1 MKRIIVIAIVWMA
14 FSAAFCSGADKN
26 LHREYVPAMESALDS
41 YVEAAGKGKVPLDAV
56 IVLQH
61 GKVIGERYI
70 GGWPKD
76 SVHHMWSTSKSYT
89 SLAIGFAEKEG
100 LLSLDDKVCSFFP
113 EYYNPHID
121 GSRQGE
127 FIAEGTIRDYL
138 VMATGQEEDPTQ
150 KAFISLFRKHP
161 WLGYDDNLR
170 CVDAYHQAAGQNGLE
185 DIFAVPFT
193 KRPGSHNQYNS
204 IASYVLSAIV
214 QKVTGQKTVDYLQSR
229 LWEPLGVEK
238 PEWLEVSG
246 VSAGGWG
253 LMLDAETMAK
263 TGQMFLDGGK
273 YAGRQVVPADYLQEA
288 TTAYFAWGPPTGASE
303 ELAPSYH
310 QGYGYQFWING
321 DGYNTAGSQGQFI
334 VVLPKYDAVMVGI
347 ADIKDDDHKEL
358 ALMWQHIVPV
368 LKDRVVR
375 QVSMADFGLTPQTP
389 SDATAKIRKA
399 FGYCKSLGTPAALS
413 FVKGEYEIDCEGPLL
428 ELKDMDGFTLDGAG
442 SKLTF
447 SKMAGLA
454 TVVNCSNVCI
464 RGFEVDWQRPF
475 ISQVRVEDMGSD
487 WFSLKMGPSHY
498 PYEIVDGHLKYR
510 CAGKLYGL
518 AYDSYNN
525 VFTPDGSRIKPG
537 SFDNYAL
544 CSVLEGPVE
553 YLGGDIVRF
562 PAPLPQGIEPGDIM
576 TLYHV
581 RYGTQLVIGY
591 KCKALTVE
599 NMNIHHCPGIALYM
613 ADVRDVIIRYVDLI
627 PSEGRVFTA
636 AADAFHIVHCSGNVQ
651 IMGCKVD
658 GQGDDAVNV
667 HGRYYCLEAISAD
680 ARQLKLSS
688 KRGQLLLDEGDILA
702 FVDTLGG
709 ERRAYAKVE
718 SLQPYVCVEGLDA
731 EDVPA
736 LRGCAVE
743 NMSKTPTVHISSNTF
758 GARNRARGVLVTSP
772 RHTDILWNAF
782 RSAGAAILVEG
793 DLNYWYESGAVSDL
807 NILHNT
813 FEYCHQS
820 DWGRATITFSPSF
833 KTESYHCG
841 VTIQDNTFK
850 LAPGDS
856 ALYYHGVRDII
867 CNL

>member
-1 MKRIIVIAIVWMA
+1 MANILFSTIALTCA
-14 FSAAFCSGADKN
+14 LCTSCKSTD
-26 LHREYVPAMESALDS
+26 LERENVPAMEKALDS
-41 YVEAAGKGKVPLDAV
+41 YVDEAGKGKVPLDAV

-89 SLAIGFAEKEG
+89 SLAIGFAEEEG
-100 LLSLDDKVCSFFP
+100 LLSLDDKVCSYFP
-113 EYYNPHID
+113 EYYNQHID
-121 GSRQGE
+121 DSEQGRY
-127 FIAEGTIRDYL
+127 IADGTIRDYL
-138 VMATGQEEDPTQ
+138 VMATGQEEDPTD
-150 KAFISLFRKHP
+150 KAFMSLFRKHP
-161 WLGYDDNLR
+161 QLGYDDNLR
-170 CVDAYHQAAGQNGLE
+170 CVDAYHKAAGQNGLE

-214 QKVTGQKTVDYLQSR
+214 QKVSGLKTVDYLQSR

-263 TGQMFLDGGK
+263 TGQMLLDGGK
-273 YAGRQVVPADYLQEA
+273 FAGRQVVPEDYLKEA
-288 TTAYFAWGPPTGASE
+288 TTAYFAWGPPVGASE

-334 VVLPKYDAVMVGI
+334 VVLPKYDAVIVGI

-368 LKDRVVR
+368 LKERVVQ
-375 QVSMADFGLTPQTP
+375 QVSMADFGLTPHTP
-389 SDATAKIRKA
+389 SDAVSKIRRA
-399 FGYCKSLGTPAALS
+399 FEYCRSLGSPATLS
-413 FVKGEYEIDCEGPLL
+413 FVKGDYDIDCEGFLL
-428 ELKDMDGFTLDGAG
+428 EMKDMDGFTLDGAG
-442 SKLTF
+442 SKLKF

-454 TVVNCSNVCI
+454 TIQDCRNVCI
-464 RGFEVDWQRPF
+464 RGFEVDWDRPF
-475 ISQVRVEDMGSD
+475 ISQVQVEAVGKD
-487 WFSLKMGPSHY
+487 WFSLKMDPGHY

-510 CAGKLYGL
+510 CGEALFGL

-544 CSVLEGPVE
+544 CSVLEGPVDYMGE
-553 YLGGDIVRF
+553 DVVRF
-562 PAPLPQGIEPGDIM
+562 PAALPAGIEAGDIM

-581 RYGTQLVIGY
+581 RYGTQLIVGY
-591 KCKALTVE
+591 RCEALTFE
-599 NMNIHHCPGIALYM
+599 NMDIHHCAGLALYM
-613 ADVRDVIIRYVDLI
+613 ADVRDVIIRKVNLS
-627 PSEGRVFTA
+627 PSEGRVFTGV
-636 AADAFHIVHCSGNVQ
+636 ADAFHLVHCSGNVR
-651 IMGCKVD
+651 IMGCNVD
-658 GQGDDAVNV
+658 GQGDDAINV
-667 HGRYYCLEAISAD
+667 HGRYYGIETMSAD
-680 ARQLKLSS
+680 GHYLRLNS
-688 KRGQLLLDEGDILA
+688 KRGQVLIDKGDLLA
-702 FVDTLGG
+702 FVDTLSG
-709 ERRAYAKVE
+709 ERRAFARVKD
-718 SLQPYVCVEGLDA
+718 LQPDIYVEGLDA
-731 EDVPA
+731 NEVPSLGA
-736 LRGCAVE
+736 CAVE
-743 NMSKTPTVHISSNTF
+743 NLSKTPTVHISSNTF

-772 RHTDILWNAF
+772 RHTDILWNCF

-793 DLNYWYESGAVSDL
+793 DLDYWYESGAVSDL

-820 DWGRATITFSPSF
+820 EWGRATITFSPSF
-833 KTESYHCG
+833 HSEQYHSG
-841 VTIQDNTFK
+841 VSILDNTFL

-856 ALYYHGVRDII
+856 ALYHHGVRDIT